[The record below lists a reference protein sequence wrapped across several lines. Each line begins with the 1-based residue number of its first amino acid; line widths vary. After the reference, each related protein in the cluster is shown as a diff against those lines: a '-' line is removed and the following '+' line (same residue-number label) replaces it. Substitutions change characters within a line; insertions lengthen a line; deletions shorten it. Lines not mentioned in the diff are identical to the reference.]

1 MVNCNICGWHLFLC
15 RYPKLV
21 VIAWSDYRPRE
32 TERPRDL
39 CVPCDQRAVVVFNS
53 IVFVVIVRGRR
64 WFKKKCHSRKYTYN
78 WRRKKKLLTR
88 KQAKTIYDGPDS
100 DDEYRSNNGQPGCRC
115 GGERRRSSSRKWWVI
130 DAKCSYTKSL
140 IRRKCKDVKI
150 LLLLSKLLFSADYDR
165 NFNINIQIG
174 KKLFWFRDFW
184 GVYKYLLPIR

>member
-1 MVNCNICGWHLFLC
+1 MLDWMVNCNICGWHLFLC

-100 DDEYRSNNGQPGCRC
+100 DDEYRANNGQPGCRC

-130 DAKCSYTKSL
+130 DAKCSYKVLNSQKVERCENFIITVKSFVL
-140 IRRKCKDVKI
+140 RWLR
-150 LLLLSKLLFSADYDR
+150 SEY
-165 NFNINIQIG
+165 
-174 KKLFWFRDFW
+174 
-184 GVYKYLLPIR
+184 YL